1 MKGRY
6 YFFKRLF
13 PEYVVLLNN
22 KTLGWDNK
30 LKDFIKNEDI
40 NYVIVDSNNQVQ
52 IKEFKV
58 NNYRFYV
65 MRIFLKE
72 YLSSF
77 LNNF

>member
-1 MKGRY
+1 MKSRY
-6 YFFKRLF
+6 YFLKKLF

>member
-1 MKGRY
+1 MKSRY